1 MGRAKRV
8 GIPGIGRKLGQVLAM
23 VVLGGALLAPSAYA
37 AKTKTTASAAVA
49 AKTPA
54 RRKAAVAKAAKR
66 PTGRRA
72 AVAKAAAA
80 GVAVAAVARPSFAQ
94 LAGLDKVSDPLA
106 LESSV
111 ALVMDQDTKEV
122 LLSKNEQAVL
132 PIASISKLMT
142 GLVVANAQ
150 LPLDEV
156 ITITQADV
164 DTVKGSRSR
173 LAASGCL

>member
-37 AKTKTTASAAVA
+37 AKTKTAASAAVAAKKASGKKVATQRATAKKAA

-142 GLVVANAQ
+142 DRKSVV
-150 LPLDEV
+150 
-156 ITITQADV
+156 
-164 DTVKGSRSR
+164 
-173 LAASGCL
+173 